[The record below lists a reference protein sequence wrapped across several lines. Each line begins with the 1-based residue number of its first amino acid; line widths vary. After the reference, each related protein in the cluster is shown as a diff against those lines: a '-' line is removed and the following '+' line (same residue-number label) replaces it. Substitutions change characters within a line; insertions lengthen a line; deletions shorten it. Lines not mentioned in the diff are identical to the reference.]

1 MKNTLAIARKEFKEY
16 FNSPMAYIFITV
28 FLLLVNFFYIWFFF
42 IQGQAEMRSFFGP
55 MPYLFL
61 FMIPAVTMRLWAE
74 ERKMG
79 TMEVLLTLP
88 VREKEVVLGKFL
100 ASFALLAVMLVLTF
114 NVPLL
119 VGALGDPDW
128 GTIICGYLGSLL
140 MGASFLAIG
149 LFASSL
155 SENQIVAFILGIAIS
170 AALLI
175 VGESFFLLFV
185 PEILV
190 PVFDYLGLG
199 THFESIGRGI
209 IDTRDIVYYLSI
221 IGVFLYLNYTTVE
234 NRSWV

>member
-1 MKNTLAIARKEFKEY
+1 MNNVFAIARKEFKEY
-16 FNSPMAYIFITV
+16 FGSPMAYIFITV
-28 FLLLVNFFYIWFFF
+28 FLLLVNFFYVWFFF

-79 TMEVLLTLP
+79 TLEVLMTLP
-88 VREKEVVLGKFL
+88 VREAEVVLGKFL
-100 ASFALLAVMLVLTF
+100 ASLGLLTVMLALTF
-114 NVPLL
+114 NVPVL
-119 VGALGDPDW
+119 VSALGDPDW

-155 SENQIVAFILGIAIS
+155 SENQIVAFILGIGIC
-170 AALLI
+170 AAMLI
-175 VGESFFLLFV
+175 VGETFFLLFI
-185 PEILV
+185 PDILV
-190 PVFDYLGLG
+190 PFFDYLGLG

-209 IDTRDIVYYLSI
+209 IDTRDIVYYLSV
-221 IGVFLYLNYTTVE
+221 IGVFLFLNLITVE

>member
-16 FNSPMAYIFITV
+16 FGSPMAYIFITV
-28 FLLLVNFFYIWFFF
+28 FLLLVNFFYVWFFF

-79 TMEVLLTLP
+79 TLEVLLTLP
-88 VREKEVVLGKFL
+88 VQEKEVVLGKFL
-100 ASFALLAVMLVLTF
+100 AGFALLAVMLALTF
-114 NVPLL
+114 NIPLL
-119 VGALGDPDW
+119 VGALGEPDW

-140 MGASFLAIG
+140 MGASFMAIG

-170 AALLI
+170 AAMLI
-175 VGESFFLLFV
+175 VGESFFLLFI

-190 PVFDYLGLG
+190 PVFDYVGLG

-209 IDTRDIVYYLSI
+209 IDTRDIVYYLSV
-221 IGVFLYLNYTTVE
+221 IGVFLYLNFTTVE

>member
-1 MKNTLAIARKEFKEY
+1 MNNVFAIARKEFKEY
-16 FNSPMAYIFITV
+16 FGSPMAYIFITV
-28 FLLLVNFFYIWFFF
+28 FLLLVNFFYVWFFF

-79 TMEVLLTLP
+79 TLEVLMTLP
-88 VREKEVVLGKFL
+88 VREAEVVLGKFL
-100 ASFALLAVMLVLTF
+100 ASLGLLTVMLALTF
-114 NVPLL
+114 NVPVL
-119 VGALGDPDW
+119 VSALGDPDW
-128 GTIICGYLGSLL
+128 GTIICGYLGCLL

-155 SENQIVAFILGIAIS
+155 SENQIVAFILGIGIC
-170 AALLI
+170 AAMLI
-175 VGESFFLLFV
+175 VGETFFLLFI
-185 PEILV
+185 PDILV
-190 PVFDYLGLG
+190 PFFDYLGLG

-209 IDTRDIVYYLSI
+209 IDTRDIVYYLSV
-221 IGVFLYLNYTTVE
+221 IGVFLFLNLITVE

>member
-1 MKNTLAIARKEFKEY
+1 MKNTLAIAGKEFKEY

-28 FLLLVNFFYIWFFF
+28 FLLLADFFYVWFFF
-42 IQGQAEMRSFFGP
+42 VQGQAELRSFFGP

-61 FMIPAVTMRLWAE
+61 FMVPAVTMRLWAE

-79 TMEVLLTLP
+79 TLEVLMTLP

-100 ASFALLAVMLVLTF
+100 ASFALLAVMLALTF

-128 GTIICGYLGSLL
+128 GTVVCGYLGSLL

-149 LFASSL
+149 LFASAL
-155 SENQIVAFILGIAIS
+155 SENQIVAFILGIAIC
-170 AALLI
+170 AAMLI
-175 VGESFFLLFV
+175 VGESFFLLFM
-185 PEILV
+185 PEVLV
-190 PVFDYLGLG
+190 PFFDYLGLG
-199 THFESIGRGI
+199 THFESIGRGV
-209 IDTRDIVYYLSI
+209 IDTRDIVYYLSV
-221 IGVFLYLNYTTVE
+221 IGVFLYLNFITVE

>member
-1 MKNTLAIARKEFKEY
+1 MKNVLAIAGKEFKEY
-16 FNSPMAYIFITV
+16 FGSPMAYIFITV
-28 FLLLVNFFYIWFFF
+28 FLLLVNFFYVWFFF

-79 TMEVLLTLP
+79 TLEVLMTLP
-88 VREKEVVLGKFL
+88 VREAEVVLGKFL
-100 ASFALLAVMLVLTF
+100 ASLGLLTVMLALTF
-114 NVPLL
+114 NVPVL
-119 VGALGDPDW
+119 VSALGDPDW
-128 GTIICGYLGSLL
+128 GTIICGYLGCLL

-155 SENQIVAFILGIAIS
+155 SENQIVAFILGIGIC
-170 AALLI
+170 AAMLI
-175 VGESFFLLFV
+175 VGETFFLLFI
-185 PEILV
+185 PDILV
-190 PVFDYLGLG
+190 PFFDYLGLG

-209 IDTRDIVYYLSI
+209 IDTRDIVYYLSV
-221 IGVFLYLNYTTVE
+221 IGVFLFLNLITVE

>member
-1 MKNTLAIARKEFKEY
+1 MNNVFAIARKEFKEY
-16 FNSPMAYIFITV
+16 FGSPMAYIFITV
-28 FLLLVNFFYIWFFF
+28 FLLLVNFFYVWFFF

-79 TMEVLLTLP
+79 TLEVLMTLP
-88 VREKEVVLGKFL
+88 VREAEVVLGKFL
-100 ASFALLAVMLVLTF
+100 ASLGLLTVMLALTF
-114 NVPLL
+114 NVPVL
-119 VGALGDPDW
+119 VSALGDPDW
-128 GTIICGYLGSLL
+128 GTIICGYLGCLL

-155 SENQIVAFILGIAIS
+155 SENQIVAFILGIGIC
-170 AALLI
+170 AAMLI
-175 VGESFFLLFV
+175 VGETFFLLFI
-185 PEILV
+185 PDILV
-190 PVFDYLGLG
+190 PFFDYLGLG

-209 IDTRDIVYYLSI
+209 VDTRDIVYYLSV
-221 IGVFLYLNYTTVE
+221 IGVFLFLNLITVE